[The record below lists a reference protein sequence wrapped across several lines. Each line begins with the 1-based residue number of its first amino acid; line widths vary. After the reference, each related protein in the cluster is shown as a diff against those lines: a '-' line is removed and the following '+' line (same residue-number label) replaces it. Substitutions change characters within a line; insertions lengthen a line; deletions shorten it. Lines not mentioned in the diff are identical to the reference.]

1 MFAQPILFE
10 NRENMSRLFESDRQ
24 RFARNFEEAR
34 AYHHRAD
41 LFAEEKVRTSLIF
54 NVASIAIEC
63 YMIALCAHFKNM
75 PSNHSFGSLV
85 EDAGL
90 LMDFPKPLAEKIC
103 GLDRIFGICSL
114 DDYHHGIP
122 TEEDASTALE
132 ICTKLEALI
141 TELAANHPLPP
152 TDAPA

>member
-1 MFAQPILFE
+1 MFAQPIQFE
-10 NRENMSRLFESDRQ
+10 NRENMSRQFESDRQ
-24 RFARNFEEAR
+24 RFARNFEEAC
-34 AYHHRAD
+34 AYHHRAC
-41 LFAEEKVRTSLIF
+41 LFAEEKVRASLIF

-90 LMDFPKPLAEKIC
+90 LMEFPADLAEKIC

-114 DDYHHGIP
+114 DDYYHGIP
-122 TEEDASTALE
+122 TEEDAGTALE
-132 ICTKLEALI
+132 ICKALQALI
-141 TELAANHPLPP
+141 EGLAATHPLPQAD
-152 TDAPA
+152 TPA

>member
-1 MFAQPILFE
+1 MLAHPIQFE
-10 NRENMSRLFESDRQ
+10 SRENMSRLFESDHQ

-34 AYHHRAD
+34 AYHHRAC

-90 LMDFPKPLAEKIC
+90 LMDFPGQLAEKIC

-122 TEEDASTALE
+122 AEEDASTTLE
-132 ICTKLEALI
+132 ICRELQALI
-141 TELAANHPLPP
+141 EDLAARQPLPP